1 MYIITDLVILTTL
14 KMETGIRIS
23 LYLNVIYDKQLC
35 FFRSMSLYTF
45 KSSKNVANYKT
56 RPI

>member
-1 MYIITDLVILTTL
+1 MYIITDLVILITL
-14 KMETGIRIS
+14 KMETIRIS